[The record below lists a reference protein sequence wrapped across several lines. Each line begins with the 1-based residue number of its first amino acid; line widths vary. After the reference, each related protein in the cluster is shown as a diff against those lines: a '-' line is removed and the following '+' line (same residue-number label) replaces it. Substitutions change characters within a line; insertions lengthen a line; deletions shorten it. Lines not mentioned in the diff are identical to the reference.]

1 MSVKVAGSRNG
12 DRRAPVATVL
22 RRILRR
28 ACWMILSAER
38 PGAEQ
43 PAPGRQF
50 VLGALGN
57 EPADEPGQR
66 AKQLVQ
72 QANEADHIVERL
84 QDRANQIA
92 QGSG

>member
-1 MSVKVAGSRNG
+1 MSVKVA
-12 DRRAPVATVL
+12 VL
-22 RRILRR
+22 AMVIGVREWPHPSAILRR